1 MGTSRLTV
9 QQIDTNCKSIL
20 SVIMSTSAYTSG
32 ATRNPGLQ
40 GPVGHDSKNPYDPAH
55 GRHAAVSL
63 LTVFQDLAQVHNVY
77 DVVTTVTQTDA
88 QALALRIKEPTPV
101 GAGANPDQYRIDL
114 KRFERQQDGM
124 TALKMDIRDRLT
136 KVAWDH
142 MLAITGSGMNT
153 TLDAREVYWAFSTA
167 FCTLSDREK
176 TAALEEVRIP
186 WAINTSLYDHII
198 KHALA
203 RHDLDAGGNPASQ
216 MEKVQELEHSLR
228 NLFVAGVHFASK
240 DSIETEFKASRNK
253 ANAFNLYMQILMTRV
268 QRGEFA
274 DVCTPLP
281 PAKVNAVKE
290 RSAGGA
296 ASGMSFPERSR
307 AAKTTHSLCPLD
319 SDCPVHVNRNKS
331 GTVHKWRDCSLYK
344 GIPHRMPDGK

>member
-1 MGTSRLTV
+1 
-9 QQIDTNCKSIL
+9 
-20 SVIMSTSAYTSG
+20 MSATFYQSG
-32 ATRNPGLQ
+32 ASRNPDLQ
-40 GPVGHDSKNPYDPAH
+40 GPVRHDSKNPYDPSH

-88 QALALRIKEPTPV
+88 QAAALRIKEPTPV
-101 GAGANPDQYRIDL
+101 GAGANADQYRIDL
-114 KRFERQQDGM
+114 KRFEKQQDGM
-124 TALKMDIRDRLT
+124 NALKRDIRNSLT
-136 KVAWDH
+136 NSSWDH
-142 MLAITGSGMNT
+142 MMAITASGMNG
-153 TLDAREVYWAFSTA
+153 TLDAREAYWAFSTA
-167 FCTLSDREK
+167 FCLLSDKEK

-186 WAINTSLYDHII
+186 WVINTSLYDHII

-216 MEKVQELEHSLR
+216 SEKVQELEHSLR
-228 NLFVAGVHFASK
+228 NLFIAGVHFASK
-240 DSIETEFKASRNK
+240 DSIDIEFKASRNK
-253 ANAFNLYMQILMTRV
+253 ANAFNLYVQLLMNRV

-290 RSAGGA
+290 RSAGG
-296 ASGMSFPERSR
+296 SESSIPFPERSR
-307 AAKTTHSLCPLD
+307 AAKVKHISCSLD
-319 SDCPVHVNRNKS
+319 SDCPVHVHRNKS